1 MDVVGIDFDRISKL
15 FISGGFSAKI
25 NVKNAVASGLLPK
38 ELQQKTVALNN
49 SSLLGTIKF
58 AFDGGVLAEDV
69 SNIKY
74 IDLSAN
80 PKFADLFVEN
90 MMFELP

>member
-1 MDVVGIDFDRISKL
+1 M
-15 FISGGFSAKI
+15 
-25 NVKNAVASGLLPK
+25 PK

-58 AFDGGVLAEDV
+58 AFDGGILTEYVL
-69 SNIKY
+69 SIKY
-74 IDLSAN
+74 VDLSAD